1 MQKQLILLF
10 SLVPFAALFTGCGGM
25 EAKLGRGMNNVMEI
39 GRLGEFRRSIE
50 QTSVWEGSETG
61 ITVGTLRGIHRTLA
75 RTLIGVGEI
84 VSSPFPTVVYE
95 NYEWPDKF
103 FMDPSTRVK
112 AEPFSV
118 RPPYPD
124 NYRPGLFADSMLST
138 DTNIG
143 FSGGDVM
150 PLIPGS
156 RFRVFDH

>member
-1 MQKQLILLF
+1 MQKQLILLL

-25 EAKLGRGMNNVMEI
+25 EAKLGRGINNVMEI
-39 GRLGEFRRSIE
+39 GRLGEFRRSVE

-61 ITVGTLRGIHRTLA
+61 MTVGTIRGVHRTLA

-95 NYEWPDKF
+95 NYEWPNKF